1 MLTIQKIFAGPLFTK
16 SQHTRYHH
24 IMPGKNARAGLMK
37 SDGYLDGQLL
47 IAMPSM
53 TDPRFQRSVIY
64 MCAHSSEGAMGLVL
78 NRRAAHITLPRLLE
92 QLDITAAGSR
102 PLAIRVGSMAVHVG
116 GPVESSR
123 GFVLHSSDYFA
134 ADSTLP
140 INESV
145 CLTATIDILRAIA
158 KGSGPDKA
166 ILALGYAGW
175 APGQLEREIQSN
187 GWLNCPADPDII
199 FDGDLESKYERSLSI
214 LGVDPSRLVG
224 ASGRA

>member
-1 MLTIQKIFAGPLFTK
+1 MARMKAGIGNL
-16 SQHTRYHH
+16 S
-24 IMPGKNARAGLMK
+24 

-53 TDPRFQRSVIY
+53 TDPRFHRAVIY
-64 MCAHSSEGAMGLVL
+64 ICAHSAEGAMGLVI
-78 NRRAAHITLPRLLE
+78 NQRAPHITLPKLLE
-92 QLDITAAGSR
+92 QLDIVPGNSYPVPVRSA
-102 PLAIRVGSMAVHVG
+102 SMAVHAG
-116 GPVESSR
+116 GPVETSR

-145 CLTATIDILRAIA
+145 CLTATVDILRAIA
-158 KGSGPDKA
+158 KGSGPNKA

-187 GWLNCPADPDII
+187 GWLNCPADYDIV
-199 FDGDLESKYERSLSI
+199 FDGDLETKYARALHLMGI
-214 LGVDPSRLVG
+214 DPSHLVG

>member
-1 MLTIQKIFAGPLFTK
+1 M
-16 SQHTRYHH
+16 
-24 IMPGKNARAGLMK
+24 ARKKASIGLLQ

-47 IAMPSM
+47 IAMPSV
-53 TDPRFQRSVIY
+53 TDPRFHRAVIY
-64 MCAHSSEGAMGLVL
+64 MCAHSAEGAMGLVI
-78 NRRAAHITLPRLLE
+78 NQRARNITLPRLLE

-102 PLAIRVGSMAVHVG
+102 PVAIRVGSMAVHVG
-116 GPVESSR
+116 GPVETSR

-145 CLTATIDILRAIA
+145 CLTATVDILKAIA

-175 APGQLEREIQSN
+175 APGQLEREIQTN
-187 GWLNCPADPDII
+187 GWLNCPADPEII
-199 FDGDLESKYERSLSI
+199 FDNDLETKYARALKI
-214 LGVDPSRLVG
+214 LGVDPSHLVG

>member
-1 MLTIQKIFAGPLFTK
+1 M
-16 SQHTRYHH
+16 
-24 IMPGKNARAGLMK
+24 ARKKGSSGLLK

-53 TDPRFQRSVIY
+53 TDPRFHRAVIY
-64 MCAHSSEGAMGLVL
+64 MCAHSDEGAMGLVI
-78 NRRAAHITLPRLLE
+78 NQRAPHITLSRLLE
-92 QLDITAAGSR
+92 QLDIVAAGSR
-102 PLAIRVGSMAVHVG
+102 PVAIRVGSMAVHVG

-140 INESV
+140 IDGSV
-145 CLTATIDILRAIA
+145 CLTATVDILKAIA

-187 GWLNCPADPDII
+187 GWLNCPANSDII
-199 FDGDLESKYERSLSI
+199 FDGDLESKYTRSLKI
-214 LGVDPSRLVG
+214 LGVDPTHLVS